1 MQNVTIDREKYIGGS
16 DIPAIM
22 GISPF
27 KKRFDLLLE
36 KAQLQDNTFQGNEYT
51 EYGNVLEEKIRD
63 YINKSERKKFL
74 EDKVINDDLRYH
86 SDGFNGKCVLEIKT
100 TSQLHEDINGYKVYL
115 VQLLFGMQMHNVKLG
130 KLAVYERPEDFNT
143 EFAAERL
150 HIYDIN
156 IKDFK
161 DLLEDINTAVEQFRK
176 DLAKLKQNPFLT
188 EEDLQPS
195 EIIELSK
202 QVLAIEDQ
210 LSIYKQLEEQ
220 YKEIKSKLYNAM
232 KEYQVKKW
240 TTPNGTQIT
249 RVDGIEE
256 TTVLVDKFDEE
267 AFKFDNEELYQ
278 QYVRTVSQVKKGRSG
293 YVKITVKNESNSE
306 I

>member
-1 MQNVTIDREKYIGGS
+1 MQNVTIDREKYLGGS
-16 DIPAIM
+16 DVPAIM

-51 EYGNVLEEKIRD
+51 EYGNILEEKIRD
-63 YINKSERKKFL
+63 YINKSEKKKFL
-74 EDKVINDDLRYH
+74 EDKVVQDDLRYH

-143 EFAAERL
+143 EFDQTRL
-150 HIYDIN
+150 HVYDIN
-156 IKDFK
+156 IKDYK
-161 DLLEDINTAVEQFRK
+161 ELLEDINTAIEQFRK

-188 EEDLQPS
+188 EEDLQPK

-220 YKEIKSKLYNAM
+220 YKEIKSKLYDAM

-256 TTVLVDKFDEE
+256 TTIMVDKFDEE

-278 QYVRTVSQVKKGRSG
+278 QYVRSVAQTKKGRSG
-293 YVKITVKNESNSE
+293 YVKITVKNESNS
-306 I
+306 

>member
-16 DIPAIM
+16 DIPTIM

-51 EYGNVLEEKIRD
+51 EYGNILEEKIRN
-63 YINKSERKKFL
+63 YINQSEKKKFL
-74 EDKVINDDLRYH
+74 EDKVIQNDLRYH

-100 TSQLHEDINGYKVYL
+100 TSQLHEDINGYKIYL

-143 EFAAERL
+143 KFIAERL

-156 IKDFK
+156 IKDYK
-161 DLLEDINTAVEQFRK
+161 ELLEDINIAVEQFRK

-220 YKEIKSKLYNAM
+220 YKEIKNKLYNAM
-232 KEYQVKKW
+232 KDYQVKKW

-267 AFKFDNEELYQ
+267 AFKFDNKELYQ
-278 QYVRTVSQVKKGRSG
+278 QYVRQVSQVKKGRSG
-293 YVKITVKNESNSE
+293 YVKITVKNESDS
-306 I
+306 